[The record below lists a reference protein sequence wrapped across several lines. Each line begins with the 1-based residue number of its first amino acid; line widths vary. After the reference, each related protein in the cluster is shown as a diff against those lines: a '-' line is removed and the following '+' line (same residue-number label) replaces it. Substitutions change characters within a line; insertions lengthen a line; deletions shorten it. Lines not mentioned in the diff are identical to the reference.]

1 MKEHFEKIYRQREE
15 KEEELGKYSG
25 QEWGR
30 PKENK
35 WSWGET
41 YYHLYLMMKWFR
53 RLSKIYVP
61 ITKPVATLQRNKPY
75 LIGSANVYEAY
86 QGKNKKPMKAPFM
99 LAELDKETKL

>member
-1 MKEHFEKIYRQREE
+1 MKSIHMKEHFEKIYRQREE

-41 YYHLYLMMKWFR
+41 YYHLYLFNDEMVSSIK
-53 RLSKIYVP
+53 
-61 ITKPVATLQRNKPY
+61 
-75 LIGSANVYEAY
+75 
-86 QGKNKKPMKAPFM
+86 
-99 LAELDKETKL
+99 